1 MVRLDSTKLLK
12 TASYWLGLP
21 VLITVI
27 GFLPGNYIAQS
38 TLLIFYLCAVLFT
51 ALRCDQIS
59 VMVCALAGFLLFN
72 FFHIKPRYSMLT
84 HINDEVLSAIVFVI
98 FAILAGGIAGKLTT
112 QLKLLKEQKEFFS
125 RQVTFFR
132 EIQEITDSKQ
142 VPALLNG
149 LFGELFQQEISFNLQ
164 NTANNSDTEVL
175 IWHSTDNN
183 LTPDREAMLLSLK
196 EQVQSV
202 LQRIATSK
210 ALKEAERQSDEDKLR
225 STLLSSVSHDLK
237 TPLVTMLGA
246 ATSLRDL
253 RKDLSTRDAEEL
265 LDSIITESQRLESY
279 IQNLLDMTRLGHGQ
293 LALTRDWVSLEE
305 IYHVVARRI
314 SRMVT
319 TPRMSLQLKGEIPS
333 LHIHAALIEQGL
345 FNVIDNAL
353 KAAGNHTEI
362 QVAAEVSN
370 TTLQVRVS
378 DQGPGLP
385 QSEWLAVFDP
395 FYTFS
400 LGDCYEKGT
409 GLGLSICRSIF
420 RVHGGDAEI
429 TAAPAG
435 FNHCVLLTLPLLPGS
450 DNEEGEDNDQ
460 DTSH

>member
-1 MVRLDSTKLLK
+1 MVKIDTRRLLPNTG
-12 TASYWLGLP
+12 YWFGLP
-21 VLITVI
+21 ALITII
-27 GFLPGNYIAQS
+27 GFLPGNLVAHS

-51 ALRCDQIS
+51 SMRADQIS
-59 VMVCALAGFLLFN
+59 VVACALSGFLLFN
-72 FFHIKPRYSMLT
+72 YFHIQPRYSLLT
-84 HINDEVLSAIVFVI
+84 QLNDEVLSAFVFVV
-98 FAILAGGIAGKLTT
+98 FAVVAGGIAGKLNR
-112 QLKLLKEQKEFFS
+112 QLKLLREQKEFFS
-125 RQVTFFR
+125 TQVAFYQS
-132 EIQEITDSKQ
+132 IQDIKDSKDIP
-142 VPALLNG
+142 VLLNG
-149 LFGELFQQEISFNLQ
+149 LFGELFQHEVTFSLQ
-164 NTANNSDTEVL
+164 AATDKTDKDAEVL
-175 IWHSTDNN
+175 FWESANSN
-183 LTPDREAMLLSLK
+183 SMSPDREAMLLSLK

-202 LQRIATSK
+202 LHRIATAK

-253 RKDLSTRDAEEL
+253 RKDLSTQDAEDL

-279 IQNLLDMTRLGHGQ
+279 IQNLLEMTRLGHGE
-293 LALTRDWVSLEE
+293 LSLIRDWVSVEE

-314 SRMVT
+314 ARMVT
-319 TPRMSLQLKGEIPS
+319 TPRMSLELSGSVPS
-333 LHIHAALIEQGL
+333 LFVHAALIEQGL

-353 KAAGNHTEI
+353 KAAGNNAEI
-362 QVAAEVSN
+362 
-370 TTLQVRVS
+370 RVDALVKARMIHIKIS

-385 QSEWLAVFDP
+385 VSEWKAVFDP

-429 TAAPAG
+429 TDPPAG
-435 FNHCVLLTLPLLPGS
+435 FNHCVLLTLPLPVAPS
-450 DNEEGEDNDQ
+450 EEEDEEHD
-460 DTSH
+460 